1 VHRPRGIAL
10 YDNVRRRVPLPR
22 LVEMPLQ
29 RAIGLLVLA
38 GLLLL
43 IGLFGLLGMVLAQDS
58 AQRLI
63 AEQVVAG
70 RLVASFLDDEL
81 GEQFERLEQAATL
94 AASPTADPADRPRLL
109 AELWKQ
115 SRPFV
120 AGVFLVDQ
128 AGHLVWSEP
137 ADLAAIGVDP
147 ADHPYVDR
155 PLAPG
160 ARYASGVHAVGTG
173 GRPRIVLAVPVAG
186 ADGTRRGVLGA
197 AVDPTHPTL
206 SALLM
211 AARQF
216 GQPGYAELVDQNMR
230 VIASSDPEHVLEIS
244 DYDDLYGPLLER
256 RTSGV
261 GTITHPTGDP
271 ASGSPGER
279 RVMAFVPLTT
289 VPWGLGLGT
298 AEAELTRYADRW
310 RVQTVMLS
318 GLSLAIA
325 LFVGWVG
332 MRGVVLPVRTLTA
345 ASRRLGAGD
354 LATPVPRL
362 GGGEVRTLAEAFDQM
377 RQHLQQTLDALA
389 VEKSRHQAIV
399 GSMADAVVTTDA
411 QLRITAINP
420 AAEAL
425 TGWPAEEALGRPCYE
440 VVQSVDEDGEE
451 ICRSICARLATASAT
466 FPAAAKETL
475 RRHDGQTLVVA
486 IMRSAIRN
494 QSGAPV
500 GVVHVLR
507 DVSAEEELSRA
518 KDEFLATVSHELQTP
533 VGLVHSYAT
542 TLLLPEGMRDEEI
555 ARRCLRVIIEAS
567 DELRGLVD
575 NLLDM
580 AKINGTGLAVEPQ
593 AVRLG
598 PLARAAVKRVRV
610 RAGSHRLRVAV
621 PASLP
626 PVSADPHRIEQ
637 VLYNLLDNA
646 IKYSPGGGRV
656 TVAGELAGA
665 VVKVSVAD
673 EGIGIPPE
681 ELGQVFARFY
691 RGRSARDRHIAGSGL
706 GLAICSRIVEA
717 HGGRIWAESPV
728 PGRPVGAAP
737 GSVVRFTLPVAIGPV
752 QPGSRAGRRSAAGT
766 RPRPSGAAPA

>member
-1 VHRPRGIAL
+1 VHRPRSIAL
-10 YDNVRRRVPLPR
+10 YDHVRRHVPLPH

-43 IGLFGLLGMVLAQDS
+43 IGLFGLMGMLLARDS

-63 AEQVVAG
+63 AEQVVAA
-70 RLVASFLDDEL
+70 RLVASFLDDEF

-94 AASPTADPADRPRLL
+94 AAIPTADRPRLL
-109 AELWKQ
+109 GALLKE

-120 AGVFLVDQ
+120 AGVFLLDQ
-128 AGHLVWSEP
+128 SGRLAWSEP

-147 ADHPYVDR
+147 AAYPYVDR

-160 ARYASGVHAVGTG
+160 ARYASGVNDVGAE
-173 GRPRIVLAVPVAG
+173 GRPRIVLAVPVGG

-197 AVDPTHPTL
+197 AVDPSHPTL
-206 SALLM
+206 SVLLM

-216 GQPGYAELVDQNMR
+216 GQPGYAELVDQNLR
-230 VIASSDPEHVLEIS
+230 VVASSDPEHVLGTSE
-244 DYDDLYGPLLER
+244 YHDLYGPLLER

-271 ASGSPGER
+271 TSGSPAER

-310 RVQTVMLS
+310 RLQTAMLS

-377 RQHLQQTLDALA
+377 RQHLQRTLDALA

-399 GSMADAVVTTDA
+399 GSMADAVLTTDA
-411 QLRITAINP
+411 QLRITAMNP

-440 VVQSVDEDGEE
+440 VVRSVDEHDEE
-451 ICRSICARLATASAT
+451 ACRSICARLATASAT
-466 FPAAAKETL
+466 FPAVAKETL
-475 RRHDGQTLVVA
+475 RKRDGQTLVVA

-494 QSGAPV
+494 QSGMPV

-507 DVSAEEELSRA
+507 DVSVEDELSRA

-542 TLLLPEGMRDEEI
+542 TLLLPDGMRDEDI

-580 AKINGTGLAVEPQ
+580 AKINGAGMAVEPQ

-610 RAGSHRLRVAV
+610 RVSSHRLRVAV

-626 PVSADPHRIEQ
+626 PVAADPHRIEQ

-656 TVAGELAGA
+656 TVVGELAGDA
-665 VVKVSVAD
+665 VKVSVAD

-681 ELGQVFARFY
+681 ELGRVFARFY

-706 GLAICSRIVEA
+706 GLAICSRIVEV

-752 QPGSRAGRRSAAGT
+752 QPGARAGRGSAAGT
-766 RPRPSGAAPA
+766 RLRASGAGLP